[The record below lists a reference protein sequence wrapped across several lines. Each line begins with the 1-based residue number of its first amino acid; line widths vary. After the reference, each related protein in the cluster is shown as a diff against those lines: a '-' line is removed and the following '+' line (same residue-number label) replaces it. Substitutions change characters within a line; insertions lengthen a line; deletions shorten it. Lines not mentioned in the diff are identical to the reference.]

1 MYECDDVRIGD
12 CCHSKQT
19 WQTITRNRFDY
30 GDFILQIWCTVG
42 SKWHLIAI
50 LLLAFCAYD
59 CGIST
64 RCLVCPGIW
73 FGMAY
78 LQTAHRI
85 HRYHLPLV
93 SLNESSTAP
102 RKMLSLS
109 FRFSF
114 EWLNYFWFCL
124 WRPEPE
130 FEQGWPINSIWRQGR
145 PYLAKAIP
153 LGHVLTTSSMSIHCS
168 GISACTWIANPP
180 SSHRCHTHC
189 Q

>member
-93 SLNESSTAP
+93 SLNDSSTAP

-109 FRFSF
+109 LFDSPLNGLTISDCVFGDRSLNLSKVDRLIISEDREDPISPRQFR
-114 EWLNYFWFCL
+114 
-124 WRPEPE
+124 
-130 FEQGWPINSIWRQGR
+130 
-145 PYLAKAIP
+145 LA
-153 LGHVLTTSSMSIHCS
+153 MF
-168 GISACTWIANPP
+168 
-180 SSHRCHTHC
+180 
-189 Q
+189 